1 LIVAEE
7 YEPMEFGDLMDPI
20 NWVHHKPFIFSN
32 GLISW
37 MSRRQAA
44 EAIKELIEK
53 GEEEPDDG
61 E

>member
-1 LIVAEE
+1 
-7 YEPMEFGDLMDPI
+7 MEFGDLLDPI

-44 EAIKELIEK
+44 EAIKAMIAR
-53 GEEEPDDG
+53 GEEEPS
-61 E
+61 ESK